1 MGKSTFWAELIQ
13 NLGYSEGM
21 MVPGLGAS
29 KLLSSAPK
37 ALQVILHSLLGSIG
51 EASIEALTNKDD
63 KIKLETTQ
71 LSQEFQKKYDN
82 TASDEERE
90 QLYGEYQQQLIN
102 NEEDANKAG
111 NFVFG
116 FNVGVLTLSNMLEWG
131 RVFAGSAS
139 KTKN

>member
-37 ALQVILHSLLGSIG
+37 ALQVILPSLLGSIG

-90 QLYGEYQQQLIN
+90 QVEEPHIRNRYQP
-102 NEEDANKAG
+102 EPPPEH
-111 NFVFG
+111 
-116 FNVGVLTLSNMLEWG
+116 
-131 RVFAGSAS
+131 
-139 KTKN
+139 